1 MASLDRSL
9 RALEDVKDARQAA
22 DVMRRIVDI
31 DGAERIRALRVSEK
45 EGDIWLA
52 NSADVL
58 NDLYE
63 QNQDLERVYRAG
75 KRFITLSYEQLFDEA
90 RRLGFSMEKIELY
103 RKNSLLLRRIGNIT
117 DYAAA
122 AAFLATVPGVQEISR
137 RVYEEALD
145 GGRQISAERKK
156 ENSGELF
163 EEKVARRMIPVL
175 LKCEYVQN
183 KQFVQRYFLALHDA
197 DNTNSFARKV
207 VQSVKEHLRTL
218 FPSFADLLLSM
229 QAKITVEGIRDFL
242 FEREDKS
249 PLTATAK
256 APVWLNER
264 KRRYAVLLERR
275 VREEEIEVLDVASVG
290 DGPDELSTYIGRIF
304 RYRVYNSAGDLY
316 PELRHVRDNCH
327 PLYRFLLKVLRDS
340 GWTVPEQWPEVRFP
354 QNWNR
359 NWK

>member
-229 QAKITVEGIRDFL
+229 QAKITVEGIR
-242 FEREDKS
+242 E
-249 PLTATAK
+249 
-256 APVWLNER
+256 
-264 KRRYAVLLERR
+264 
-275 VREEEIEVLDVASVG
+275 
-290 DGPDELSTYIGRIF
+290 IGR
-304 RYRVYNSAGDLY
+304 A
-316 PELRHVRDNCH
+316 HV
-327 PLYRFLLKVLRDS
+327 
-340 GWTVPEQWPEVRFP
+340 
-354 QNWNR
+354 
-359 NWK
+359 